1 MAAYTLTVRR
11 RGATARERFP
21 SLPEALA
28 ALEARLD
35 ELTPGERRGRERALS
50 REIAAVDQVALRGE
64 VAGPGVR
71 GGVDVRGDGSAEAF
85 TGRWRR
91 VLVEREAGETATTHC
106 AARSAPRAA
115 GQLAPGWRPSWRSP
129 LMSSRQAQCH
139 ALASA
144 RARSGSV
151 SRRSRRQ

>member
-1 MAAYTLTVRR
+1 MAAYKLTVRR
-11 RGATARERFP
+11 RGEAARERFA

-35 ELTPGERRGRERALS
+35 ELAPGERRGREHVLS
-50 REIAAVDQVALRGE
+50 RGLAPVEQVALRGE

-91 VLVEREAGETATTHC
+91 VLVEREAGETAYD
-106 AARSAPRAA
+106 ALRRALGA
-115 GQLAPGWRPSWRSP
+115 
-129 LMSSRQAQCH
+129 
-139 ALASA
+139 
-144 RARSGSV
+144 
-151 SRRSRRQ
+151 